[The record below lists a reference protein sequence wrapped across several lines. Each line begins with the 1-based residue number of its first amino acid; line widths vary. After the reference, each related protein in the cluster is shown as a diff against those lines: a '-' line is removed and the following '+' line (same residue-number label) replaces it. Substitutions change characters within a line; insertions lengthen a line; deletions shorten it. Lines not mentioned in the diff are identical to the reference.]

1 MEKKPLS
8 HIIKGLI
15 IVAAIISF
23 NLSIEKSG
31 LPFKGLVAYLPSLL
45 LIAGVAVS
53 CIVFGKQ
60 KKTTQFAELFAHG
73 FKTASVIIC
82 LMAVYTYVSV
92 KFISAPLDA
101 ATIENAKKELIEK
114 GNIMPLEA
122 EQKVKEA
129 LNNRWVFLVAQS
141 IFASLVG
148 GAVGAGLGALISSKR
163 TQ

>member
-8 HIIKGLI
+8 HIIKGLV
-15 IVAAIISF
+15 IVAAIIAV
-23 NLSIEKSG
+23 NLIIEKTG
-31 LPFKGLVAYLPSLL
+31 LPFKGFVAYLPSLL
-45 LIAGVAVS
+45 LIVGVAFS
-53 CIVFGKQ
+53 CILFSRQ
-60 KKTTQFAELFAHG
+60 KKTTQFAEIFGHG

-92 KFISAPLDA
+92 KFLSAPLDA

-114 GNIMPLEA
+114 GNIMPQEA

-129 LNNRWVFLVAQS
+129 LKNRWVFLVAQS

-148 GAVGAGLGALISSKR
+148 GAIGAGLGALIGSKR
-163 TQ
+163 SQ